1 MSAQTYNT
9 RFMLLS
15 LFTQKQQF
23 LRTSYFVTNIFDVI
37 LIYLIL
43 LSGKHLPTLHHHCL
57 LLLLL
62 LLLHHRIW
70 ALLYHWSSTLP
81 HHRHATLLH
90 HWELL
95 LLHHVKL
102 WIPRHLVET
111 SKPCKKRTNIT
122 IGQKVCPH
130 LTKFNTSQTL
140 LLY

>member
-62 LLLHHRIW
+62 LLHPRIR
-70 ALLYHWSSTLP
+70 ALLYHWSSTLR

-90 HWELL
+90 HRELL

-102 WIPRHLVET
+102 WISRHLVET
-111 SKPCKKRTNIT
+111 SKPCKK
-122 IGQKVCPH
+122 GQI
-130 LTKFNTSQTL
+130 
-140 LLY
+140 